1 MIYSPDKYKKD
12 YPDINKQLMELKG
25 ILNDKDAKISLAKF
39 LRANLGFTTELIS
52 GIKLA
57 PYQEI
62 HLKALLNRNFS
73 MCVFGRGCGKSF
85 IASIFCFLQCV
96 FEPNTKILIAG
107 PTFRTARFIFNNLE
121 KIVNSKG
128 AELLQQA
135 FGSKS
140 KRNDQYEWSI
150 NGGSIVAIPLSG
162 EKIRGFRANV
172 LVLDEFLL
180 LSEDIVKTVLMPFL
194 VAPQNMKER
203 MEIREMEDTL
213 IREGAMKE
221 EDRMVFENNS
231 KMIALSSASYTFE
244 NLYKT
249 YNEWIEKI
257 YSKED
262 TEASYFVSQLSYEAL
277 PLEMIDKTI
286 IEEAQNGGSSHSS
299 FLREYCA
306 RFIDGSDSYFSAKK
320 MEECTIP
327 NGQSPHT
334 LMKGVSGKKYIL
346 GIDPNMSDSP
356 NADYFAM
363 AVMEIDEETK
373 TGTLV
378 HTYAGLGNL
387 KNHVNY
393 LYYIMTNFNIVF
405 MILDNAGADV
415 FLSAC
420 NQSELFKSNNLTI
433 NSFEFNSD
441 LEGQDYDQEVRKIRN
456 SYNLESKKI
465 AFNQVFTSNFI
476 RKANEHLQASID
488 YKKIWFASKTCAN
501 DSFFESQFSQNI
513 PIDLMKT
520 EEKKDWSTLDFIENQ
535 DDFIYQTKK
544 QCTLVEHSSTARG
557 TQSFDLPQHLKR
569 SSSAN
574 KARKDNY
581 SALLLVNWGLKCY
594 YDIMNAPME
603 DISSTFMP
611 IMIN

>member
-12 YPDINKQLMELKG
+12 YPDINTELINLKG

-85 IASIFCFLQCV
+85 IASVFCFLQCV

-257 YSKED
+257 YSKEN

-320 MEECTIP
+320 MEDCTIP
-327 NGQSPHT
+327 NGQAPHT
-334 LMKGVSGKKYIL
+334 LMKGTSGKKYIL

-393 LYYIMTNFNIVF
+393 FYYLMTNFNIVF
-405 MILDNAGADV
+405 IILDNAGADI

-420 NQSELFKSNNLTI
+420 NQSELFKSNNLVI
-433 NSFEFNSD
+433 NTFEFNSD
-441 LEGQDYDQEVRKIRN
+441 LEGVDYEQEVRKVRN

-501 DSFFESQFSQNI
+501 DNFFETVFGQSI
-513 PIDLMKT
+513 PLELMKT

-569 SSSAN
+569 SSSSN

-581 SALLLVNWGLKCY
+581 SALLLGNWGLKCY
-594 YDIMNAPME
+594 YDIMNAPKE
-603 DISSTFMP
+603 DISQTFTP
-611 IMIN
+611 IMIK

>member
-1 MIYSPDKYKKD
+1 MIYSPDKYKKEYHD
-12 YPDINKQLMELKG
+12 VNKELMELKG
-25 ILNDKDAKISLAKF
+25 ILNDKEAKISLVKF

-62 HLKALLNRNFS
+62 HLKALMSRNFN
-73 MCVFGRGCGKSF
+73 MCIWGRGCGKSF
-85 IASIFCFLQCV
+85 VAAVFCFLQCV

-140 KRNDQYEWSI
+140 KRNDQYEWAI
-150 NGGSIVAIPLSG
+150 NGGSIVAIPLNG

-180 LSEDIVKTVLMPFL
+180 LPEDIIKTVLMPFL
-194 VAPQNMKER
+194 VAPQNIKER
-203 MEIREMEDTL
+203 MEIRETEDIL
-213 IREGAMKE
+213 IKDGLMKE
-221 EDRMVFENNS
+221 EDRIVFENNS

-257 YSKED
+257 NCKEPS
-262 TEASYFVSQLSYEAL
+262 EASYFVSQLSYEAL

-306 RFIDGSDSYFSAKK
+306 RFTDGSDSYFSAKK
-320 MEECTIP
+320 MEDCTIK
-327 NGQSPHT
+327 NGETPHT
-334 LMKGVSGKKYIL
+334 LMKGSSGKKYIL

-363 AVMEIDEETK
+363 AIMEIDEENK

-393 LYYIMTNFNIVF
+393 FYYLMTNFNIVF

-420 NQSELFKSNNLTI
+420 NQSELFKSHNLAI

-441 LEGQDYDQEVRKIRN
+441 LEGVDYDQEVRKTRN

-501 DSFFESQFSQNI
+501 DSFFETVFSQSI
-513 PIDLMKT
+513 PLDLMKT

-569 SSSAN
+569 SSSSN

-581 SALLLVNWGLKCY
+581 SALLLANWGLKCY
-594 YDIMNAPME
+594 NDILNAPKD
-603 DISSTFMP
+603 DISPTFTP
-611 IMIN
+611 IMIK

>member
-1 MIYSPDKYKKD
+1 MIYSPDKYKKE
-12 YPDINKQLMELKG
+12 YHDINKELMELKG
-25 ILNDKDAKISLAKF
+25 VLNDKEAKISLVKF
-39 LRANLGFTTELIS
+39 LRGNLGFATELIS

-62 HLKALLNRNFS
+62 HLKALMTRNFN
-73 MCVFGRGCGKSF
+73 MCVWGRGCGKSF
-85 IASIFCFLQCV
+85 VAAVFCFLQCV

-150 NGGSIVAIPLSG
+150 NGGSIVAIPLNG
-162 EKIRGFRANV
+162 EKIRGFRANI

-180 LSEDIVKTVLMPFL
+180 LPEDIIKTVLMPFL

-203 MEIREMEDTL
+203 MEIRETEDIL
-213 IREGAMKE
+213 IKDGLMKE
-221 EDRMVFENNS
+221 EDRIVFENNS

-257 YSKED
+257 NSKESS
-262 TEASYFVSQLSYEAL
+262 EASYFVSQLSYEAL

-306 RFIDGSDSYFSAKK
+306 RFTDGSDSYFSAKK
-320 MEECTIP
+320 MEDCTIK
-327 NGQSPHT
+327 NGEAPHT
-334 LMKGVSGKKYIL
+334 LMKGSSGKKYIL

-363 AVMEIDEETK
+363 AVIEVDEETK
-373 TGTLV
+373 SGTLV

-393 LYYIMTNFNIVF
+393 FYYLMTNFNIVF
-405 MILDNAGADV
+405 IILDNAGADV

-420 NQSELFKSNNLTI
+420 NQSELFKNNKLNI

-441 LEGQDYDQEVRKIRN
+441 LEGIDYDQEVVRTRN
-456 SYNLESKKI
+456 NYNLESKKI

-501 DSFFESQFSQNI
+501 DSFFETVFSQSI
-513 PIDLMKT
+513 PLDLMKT

-581 SALLLVNWGLKCY
+581 SALLLANWGLKCY
-594 YDIMNAPME
+594 YDIMSAKKE
-603 DISSTFMP
+603 DISPTFTP
-611 IMIN
+611 IMIK